1 MNAQTEIVDQ
11 LDAWREALRTGKPVA
26 YERGSPTAGYFKT
39 RARNT
44 DRSIRWDAVAIWQ
57 SDGEWCCARTGPIG
71 APIHA
76 DAIEELFAGCNSTPI
91 SYELFQHIV
100 EGGDWPEDVKPV
112 ETARGLAPHEAAAA
126 ELKAQQE
133 AAKAW
138 AKALGHKPETQE
150 EADKAANYAETFG
163 KIEKSSDKARAAEK
177 EPHLEAGRAV
187 DAKWKPITEG
197 AALAKKWA
205 KGLSEDYARAE
216 AARRQREAD
225 EANRKARAE
234 YEAAKARA
242 DQEAALAAKGVVVP
256 QFAPPP
262 EPPKV
267 IAAEPVKLGT
277 GSRRQS
283 LRKVATW
290 EITDSTAMLKFFAE
304 RNIKSDALLAAAL
317 ADAKTLMAAGIEV
330 PGVVKGEREEIV

>member
-11 LDAWREALRTGKPVA
+11 FDAWRRAHATGTRVEWDGKTP
-26 YERGSPTAGYFKT
+26 SAGYYRRSR
-39 RARNT
+39 RAQ
-44 DRSIRWDAVAIWQ
+44 DRSLVYDAVGIWFEFDEWQ
-57 SDGEWCCARTGPIG
+57 CVVTGGFRPTHSDEIV
-71 APIHA
+71 
-76 DAIEELFAGCNSTPI
+76 ELFAGCNSTPI
-91 SYELFQHIV
+91 SYELYETIAN
-100 EGGDWPEDVKPV
+100 GGPWPEYIVPV
-112 ETARGLAPHEAAAA
+112 ETAPDLAPHEAAAA
-126 ELKAQQE
+126 ELKAQQD

-138 AKALGHKPETQE
+138 ALALGGKPATQE
-150 EADKAANYAETFG
+150 QADKAANYAEAFG
-163 KIEKSSDKARAAEK
+163 KIEKSSDKARTAEK

-205 KGLSEDYARAE
+205 KNLSEDYARAE

-225 EANRKARAE
+225 DANRKARAE

-242 DQEAALAAKGVVVP
+242 DQEAALAAKGVAVP

-267 IAAEPVKLGT
+267 IAAEPVKLGMR
-277 GSRRQS
+277 SRRQS
-283 LRKVATW
+283 LRKVTW
-290 EITDSTAMLKFFAE
+290 EITDSTAMLKFLAE
-304 RNIKSDALLAAAL
+304 RNAKSDALLAAAL

>member
-11 LDAWREALRTGKPVA
+11 FDAWREALRTGKPVA
-26 YERGSPTAGYFKT
+26 YERGSPTSGYFKV
-39 RARNT
+39 RGRNT
-44 DRSIRWDAVAIWQ
+44 DRSIRWDAVAIWKT
-57 SDGEWCCARTGPIG
+57 DGEWFCQRPGPIG

-76 DAIEELFAGCNSTPI
+76 DSIEELFADCNSTPI
-91 SYELFQHIV
+91 SYELYETIAH
-100 EGGDWPEDVKPV
+100 GGAWPEDIAPV
-112 ETARGLAPHEAAAA
+112 ETAPDLAPHEAAAV
-126 ELKAQQE
+126 ELKAQQD

-138 AKALGHKPETQE
+138 ATALGGKPATQQD
-150 EADKAANYAETFG
+150 ADKAANYAEAFG
-163 KIEKSSDKARAAEK
+163 KIEKSSDKARTAEK

-197 AALAKKWA
+197 AALEKKWA

-225 EANRKARAE
+225 EANRKAFAE

-242 DQEAALAAKGVVVP
+242 DQEAALAAKGVAVP

-290 EITDSTAMLKFFAE
+290 EITDATAMLKFFAE
-304 RNIKSDALLAAAL
+304 RNAKSDALLAAAL
-317 ADAKTLMAAGIEV
+317 ADAKTLVAAGIEV